1 MSSSTS
7 NEELKEKVSKLFDFI
22 LDEEEEEERD
32 LISILKHEVV
42 ETKVKKKSKTMKTKI
57 KAINSLTPSKKKSNK
72 NLLKNK
78 TI

>member
-42 ETKVKKKSKTMKTKI
+42 ETKVK
-57 KAINSLTPSKKKSNK
+57 
-72 NLLKNK
+72 
-78 TI
+78 